1 MVIQVIGLPCSGK
14 TTALKKWF
22 KKNTNVKYY
31 DIANYSQTK
40 NVKTEINKL
49 ANKKVLLESA
59 CGIHLNNS
67 IVILYKQPM
76 SKILERH
83 QMRNE
88 LIDEDYLSLLKS
100 KMLIPNYTVINNKS
114 LYNILDVL
122 FYSKG

>member
-1 MVIQVIGLPCSGK
+1 MIVQVIGLPCSGK

-31 DIANYSQTK
+31 DVVDFSK
-40 NVKTEINKL
+40 FENVKTKL
-49 ANKKVLLESA
+49 SKAKHKKVLLESA

-76 SKILERH
+76 SKILQRH

>member
-22 KKNTNVKYY
+22 KKNTNIKYY
-31 DIANYSQTK
+31 DIVDFSESK
-40 NVKTEINKL
+40 NVKTKL
-49 ANKKVLLESA
+49 SKAKHKKVLLESA

-83 QMRNE
+83 KIRKE
-88 LIDEDYLSLLKS
+88 TIDEDYLSLLQS
-100 KMLIPNYTVINNKS
+100 NMMVPNYTVNNTKS

-122 FYSKG
+122 FYNKG